1 MSCLDKSLENHRI
14 HATLKAEVV
23 VAHFEQQSRFLADA
37 LRTKLRMEDGQMPE
51 VGIVLG
57 TGWGDLLRLEDERS
71 VSLKELS
78 MFQHLDNLEGHQRT
92 VCYGKVADKN
102 VIALRGRVH
111 LNERPYHEPTALAVR
126 MQVQMLVAL
135 GVKTFI
141 LTNAAGALGS
151 MVHGSRARVGDVVVV
166 DGFVSLFAPDLPLFA
181 GEFCSPDDVLDR
193 ELQEMALVIGE
204 RHLGEDGDELLRAH
218 SGGYIMMR
226 GPFFEGRKYDKQ
238 ALRQTGASCVGMSS
252 LPEAAVIAALL
263 GREARVLVLSYITN
277 SEMEE
282 HSHEENV
289 RRAKND
295 GPRLSAMLAD
305 VIGQM

>member
-1 MSCLDKSLENHRI
+1 VAEFDQQARLVAE
-14 HATLKAEVV
+14 TLRAK
-23 VAHFEQQSRFLADA
+23 LGIADIP
-37 LRTKLRMEDGQMPE
+37 D

-71 VSLKELS
+71 FPLRDLS
-78 MFQHLDNLEGHQRT
+78 MFQHLGILEGHQRN

-111 LNERPYHEPTALAVR
+111 LNERPCHEPTALAVR

-141 LTNAAGALGS
+141 LTNAAGALG
-151 MVHGSRARVGDVVVV
+151 GRARVGDVVVV

-193 ELQEMALVIGE
+193 KLLEIALNSVAD
-204 RHLGEDGDELLRAH
+204 RLGRDDEDCPRAV
-218 SGGYIMMR
+218 SGGYAMMR

-238 ALRQTGASCVGMSS
+238 ALYQTGASCVGMSS

-263 GREARVLVLSYITN
+263 GRDARVLVLSYITN
-277 SEMEE
+277 SELEE

-289 RRAKND
+289 RRAKSD
-295 GPRLSAMLAD
+295 GPQLGAILVDIIRD
-305 VIGQM
+305 T